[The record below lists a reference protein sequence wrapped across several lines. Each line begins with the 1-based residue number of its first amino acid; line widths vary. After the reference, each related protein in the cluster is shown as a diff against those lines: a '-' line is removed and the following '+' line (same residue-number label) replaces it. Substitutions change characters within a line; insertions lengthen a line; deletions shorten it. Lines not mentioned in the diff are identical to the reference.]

1 MARSLEGNWRE
12 DVLFELQQA
21 VDSYHFA
28 HRQMQECDRKLE
40 GYLASLPTRMLDI
53 PAQPESAQ
61 AATPQKKKKKA
72 KKPSGNQ
79 PHLDLHDGTEAHLR
93 SGSDLDR
100 RNRCDDGADDCLG
113 DRHGYESI

>member
-1 MARSLEGNWRE
+1 MRSRDYRIQASREEVARSLEGNWRE

-28 HRQMQECDRKLE
+28 HRQKECDRKLE
-40 GYLASLPTRMLDI
+40 AYLASLPTRTLEL

-61 AATPQKKKKKA
+61 AVTLKKKKKV

-79 PHLDLHDGTEAHLR
+79 PQLDLATGTVAHLR
-93 SGSDLDR
+93 SGSDL
-100 RNRCDDGADDCLG
+100 
-113 DRHGYESI
+113 H